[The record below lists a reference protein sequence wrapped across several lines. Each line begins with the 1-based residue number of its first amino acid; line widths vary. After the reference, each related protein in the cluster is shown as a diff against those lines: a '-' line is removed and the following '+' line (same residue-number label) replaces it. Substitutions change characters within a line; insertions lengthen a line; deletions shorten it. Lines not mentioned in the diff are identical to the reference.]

1 MDLSDLIKHS
11 STKINIKKLKLGFK
25 ELGNILVLKEN
36 NLADK
41 SSNRYLKL
49 IFLTFILSLSIFAIR
64 IFDLQVRNSDI
75 YSKLAQNNFLR
86 NEVIVPFRG
95 LISDRNGE
103 YLVKNV
109 PKYVLNQNLSKCM
122 IKKDKNYD
130 RCLLELEK
138 LSKIISI
145 DVTKIRE
152 KYDTSELI
160 SVKGDIT
167 KEEAVLI
174 GSNFEL
180 KSIEITILPQR
191 EYTFSESY
199 SHILGY
205 VGLSDTKI
213 GVYEGKQGI
222 ESFYNSYLSGVPG
235 SDVYKSDSLNNKLDE
250 YSQISPINGKNIV
263 LTIDSTL
270 QNYAYELLREK
281 IISKPNAVGG
291 VIIAQDPR
299 NGEILALANYPSFDV
314 NKMTKGYSEKEFEEL
329 ISKTNSPFLNRAVSG
344 LYPPGS
350 VFKLVTGS
358 AILEE
363 GVAKPKDSIFDPGY
377 LIVGNNRYN
386 NWKKD
391 GHGVVDF
398 NKAMRV
404 SNDTYYYIYSSGY
417 GGLKPLGISGISR
430 WAEKFNFGSL
440 TGVDLPSESRGF
452 VPDGKY
458 KDWFLGDTFI
468 TAIGQGDLLSTPIQ
482 VSTLTSYFANNQKA
496 FVPKVVKEI
505 DNFQKK
511 DKVLIENLLN
521 QENFETVKKSLED
534 VNLPGGTA
542 YPFFDFKNVHN
553 IRSAGKTGTSEYLDS
568 RFGEVL
574 THAWYSGFA
583 PYEQGEIVV
592 TVFLESGGSGSADAA
607 PLARKVMD
615 FYFNSKN
622 MKKTETQ

>member
-1 MDLSDLIKHS
+1 MDLSDLIKHN
-11 STKINIKKLKLGFK
+11 STKFNLKKLKLKFK
-25 ELGNILVLKEN
+25 ELENVRLIRQNNIV
-36 NLADK
+36 DR
-41 SSNRYLKL
+41 SSNSFLKL
-49 IFLTFILSLSIFAIR
+49 IFGLFIIGIFIFTLK
-64 IFDLQVRNSDI
+64 IFDLQIRNNDK
-75 YSKLAQNNFLR
+75 YKGQAQNNFLR
-86 NEVIVPFRG
+86 NEVILPFRG

-122 IKKDKNYD
+122 IRKDKNYD
-130 RCLLELEK
+130 NCVNELEK
-138 LSKIISI
+138 LSKIVTI
-145 DVTKIRE
+145 DLEKTKQKYE
-152 KYDTSELI
+152 KSELI
-160 SVKGDIT
+160 NLKSDIS

-174 GSNFEL
+174 GSNVDL

-191 EYTFSESY
+191 EYAYGESF

-205 VGLSDTKI
+205 VGLSDTQI

-235 SDVYKSDSLNNKLDE
+235 SDVYKSDSLNNKLEE

-263 LTIDSTL
+263 LTIDSKL
-270 QNYAYELLREK
+270 QNYAYQILKEK
-281 IISKPNAVGG
+281 IYSKSNAIGG

-299 NGEILALANYPSFDV
+299 NGEVLALANYPSFDV
-314 NKMTKGYSEKEFEEL
+314 NKMTKGYTDKEFEEL
-329 ISKTNSPFLNRAVSG
+329 LSKTNSPFLNRAVSG

-363 GVAKPKDSIFDPGY
+363 GVATPKDSIFDPGY
-377 LIVGNNRYN
+377 IIVGNNRYN
-386 NWKKD
+386 NWKLD
-391 GHGVVDF
+391 GHGNVDF
-398 NKAMRV
+398 VRAMKV

-417 GGLKPLGISGISR
+417 GGVKPLGISGISR
-430 WAEKFNFGSL
+430 WANKFYFGSM
-440 TGVDLPSESRGF
+440 TGIDLPSENRGF

-458 KDWFLGDTFI
+458 KEWYLGDTFI

-496 FVPKVVKEI
+496 FVPKIVKEI
-505 DNFQKK
+505 DNFQKL
-511 DKVLIENLLN
+511 DKILYENLLN
-521 QENFETVKKSLED
+521 KENFETVKKSLEE

-542 YPFFDFKNVHN
+542 YHFFDFEKVHN
-553 IRSAGKTGTSEYLDS
+553 MRSAGKTGTSEYYDS
-568 RFGEVL
+568 RYGKIL

-583 PYEQGEIVV
+583 PYDQGEIVV
-592 TVFLESGGSGSADAA
+592 TVFLESGGGGSDDAA

-615 FYFNSKN
+615 FYLNSKN
-622 MKKTETQ
+622 MKINETE

>member
-11 STKINIKKLKLGFK
+11 STKYNLRKLKLQFK
-25 ELGNILVLKEN
+25 ELGNILVLEEKKLVDN
-36 NLADK
+36 
-41 SSNRYLKL
+41 SSNNYLKL
-49 IFLTFILSLSIFAIR
+49 IFVVFALSILIFMLR
-64 IFDLQVRNSDI
+64 VFDLQIRNSDV
-75 YSKLAQNNFLR
+75 YAGQAQSNFLR
-86 NEVIVPFRG
+86 NEVILPFRG

-122 IKKDKNYD
+122 IRKDKNYD
-130 RCLLELEK
+130 NCVHELEK

-145 DVTKIRE
+145 DVEKIRE
-152 KYDTSELI
+152 KYPKTELI
-160 SVKGDIT
+160 NIRGEIS

-174 GSNFEL
+174 GSAQDL

-191 EYTFSESY
+191 EYAYNESF

-205 VGLSDTKI
+205 VGLSDTEI

-235 SDVYKSDSLNNKLDE
+235 SDVYKSDSLNNKLEE

-263 LTIDSTL
+263 LTIDSNL
-270 QNYAYELLREK
+270 QNYAYQILKEK
-281 IISKPNAVGG
+281 IYTKSNAIGG
-291 VIIAQDPR
+291 VIIVQNPG
-299 NGEILALANYPSFDV
+299 NGEVLAMANYPSFDV

-363 GVAKPKDSIFDPGY
+363 DIAKPKDSIFDLGY
-377 LIVGNNRYN
+377 IIVGNNRYN
-386 NWKKD
+386 NWKLD
-391 GHGVVDF
+391 GHGNVDF
-398 NKAMRV
+398 IRAMKV

-417 GGLKPLGISGISR
+417 GGVKPLGISGISR
-430 WAEKFNFGSL
+430 WATKFNFGIL
-440 TGVDLPSESRGF
+440 TGIDLPSENRGF

-458 KDWFLGDTFI
+458 KEWYLGDTFI

-482 VSTLTSYFANNQKA
+482 VSILTSYFANNQKTY
-496 FVPKVVKEI
+496 VPRVVKEI
-505 DNFQKK
+505 DNFEKK
-511 DKVLIENLLN
+511 DKVLYENLLTN
-521 QENFETVKKSLED
+521 ENFDTVKKSLEE

-542 YPFFDFKNVHN
+542 YPFFDFEKVHGF
-553 IRSAGKTGTSEYLDS
+553 RSAGKTGTSEYYDS
-568 RFGEVL
+568 RYGKIL

-583 PYEQGEIVV
+583 PYEQGEIAV
-592 TVFLESGGSGSADAA
+592 TVFLESGGGGSDDAA

-615 FYFNSKN
+615 YYFNSKD
-622 MKKTETQ
+622 MKNNETK